1 MVAAARFWLRG
12 EHEAVKRK
20 GLDSDQINQRKMAR
34 KIRELQW
41 HVLEEWKGCREA
53 TLAERTAPAGASAA
67 AARETEATGAATGA
81 GAIA

>member
-1 MVAAARFWLRG
+1 MLLSEVLLRAAKRRLCLADLSRAVRG
-12 EHEAVKRK
+12 GSSTILV
-20 GLDSDQINQRKMAR
+20 
-34 KIRELQW
+34 
-41 HVLEEWKGCREA
+41 EEWKGCREA